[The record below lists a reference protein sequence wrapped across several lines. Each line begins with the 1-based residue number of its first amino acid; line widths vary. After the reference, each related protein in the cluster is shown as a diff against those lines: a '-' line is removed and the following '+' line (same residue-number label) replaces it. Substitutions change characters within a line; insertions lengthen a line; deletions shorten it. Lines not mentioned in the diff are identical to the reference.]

1 MVAAA
6 LIAVVATF
14 ASAACGGSTGTGGA
28 DASGGAS
35 AGDGTFP
42 VTVRSGASGSGD
54 EVTIAARPEAVVSL
68 SPTATETLWA
78 LGAGEQV
85 VAVDALSDYPAGVP
99 TTDLSGFSPNVEA
112 VLGYQ
117 PDLVIAMDDTG
128 GLVSG
133 LKAAGVPT
141 LLLPAAADL
150 DDAYSQIE
158 RIGAATGHLPDA
170 AALVASMRG
179 EIDAAVAA
187 APPRAEPFTS
197 GGAPGRASTSGG
209 ASGRVSTYFHE
220 LDDTLFTISGQTFL
234 GEIYG
239 LFGLRSIADA
249 AGAGDAYPQLSAEYV
264 VAADPDLIF
273 LADGQCC
280 GSPRRRL
287 RPRPG
292 WSGMAAVRDGRV
304 HVLDEDVSSRW
315 GPRVVDL
322 VTAIGGVLAAQPAPV
337 G

>member
-14 ASAACGGSTGTGGA
+14 ASAACGGSAGTGA

-54 EVTIAARPEAVVSL
+54 VVTIAARPEAVVSL

-78 LGAGEQV
+78 LGAGDQV

-112 VLGYQ
+112 VLGHQ

-187 APPRAEPFTS
+187 APPRA
-197 GGAPGRASTSGG
+197 AQ
-209 ASGRVSTYFHE
+209 STYFHE

-280 GSPRRRL
+280 GVTAEKVAA
-287 RPRPG
+287 RPG
-292 WSGMAAVRDGRV
+292 WSGMAAVRGGQV

-322 VTAIGGVLAAQPAPV
+322 VTTIGGVLAAQPAPV

>member
-14 ASAACGGSTGTGGA
+14 ASAACGGSTGTGGS

-187 APPRAEPFTS
+187 APPRAEQ
-197 GGAPGRASTSGG
+197 
-209 ASGRVSTYFHE
+209 STYFHE

-264 VAADPDLIF
+264 VSADPDLIF

-280 GSPRRRL
+280 GVTAEKVAA
-287 RPRPG
+287 RPG